1 MQRIAS
7 ALKDNSTV
15 AYISFCAYVS
25 QDFEAFLLPFQGEE
39 PMIHLLYPEMINLLT
54 KLMRTFIK
62 KKRVD
67 EPTAA
72 GLHTLNVSLE
82 KNQRPVNAI
91 DIGTKAKVL
100 FADVNFLPS
109 EQQSDF
115 RKDCVNFY
123 VTPVTY
129 LQQQLPFDN
138 LMIKHAQYLHPI
150 KRNDPESRSA
160 ISNLALKIA
169 DSLKNRLST
178 VFNFRES
185 DATVE
190 GICDLIRTQWMAYQ
204 AEDIPEHTYIA
215 PENPTSSGRVQQS
228 YWDYALEICNM
239 EPPTSRHSTYV
250 RIDDYWSKVG
260 NFVDDRG
267 CMKYLQLYALV
278 KCVLSQPWECCT
290 RAWVF
295 DQQVTSRV
303 SWLYY
308 RKQYDLRIENC

>member
-1 MQRIAS
+1 MKYVALRTVEQWANLQEYFMKFLPKQNGFTKLSQSVRYQRIAA

-25 QDFEAFLLPFQGEE
+25 QYFEAFLLPFQGEE
-39 PMIHLLYPEMINLLT
+39 PMIHLLYPEMINLFT
-54 KLMRTFIK
+54 KLMRKFIK

-115 RKDCVNFY
+115 RKDCMNFY
-123 VTPVTY
+123 VTSVTY

-169 DSLKNRLST
+169 DSLKNRLPT

-185 DATVE
+185 D
-190 GICDLIRTQWMAYQ
+190 G
-204 AEDIPEHTYIA
+204 
-215 PENPTSSGRVQQS
+215 G
-228 YWDYALEICNM
+228 
-239 EPPTSRHSTYV
+239 
-250 RIDDYWSKVG
+250 
-260 NFVDDRG
+260 
-267 CMKYLQLYALV
+267 YL
-278 KCVLSQPWECCT
+278 
-290 RAWVF
+290 
-295 DQQVTSRV
+295 
-303 SWLYY
+303 
-308 RKQYDLRIENC
+308 

>member
-1 MQRIAS
+1 
-7 ALKDNSTV
+7 
-15 AYISFCAYVS
+15 
-25 QDFEAFLLPFQGEE
+25 
-39 PMIHLLYPEMINLLT
+39 MIHLLYPEMINLLT
-54 KLMRTFIK
+54 KLMRKFIK

-72 GLHTLNVSLE
+72 GQHTLNVSLE
-82 KNQRPVNAI
+82 TNQRPVNAI

-115 RKDCVNFY
+115 RKDCMNFH

-129 LQQQLPFDN
+129 LQRQLPFDN

-185 DATVE
+185 DTTVD

-204 AEDIPEHTYIA
+204 AEDIPEHTNIA

-250 RIDDYWSKVG
+250 RIDDYWSTVG

-267 CMKYLQLYALV
+267 CMKYPQLYALV
-278 KCVLSQPWECCT
+278 KCVLSQP
-290 RAWVF
+290 
-295 DQQVTSRV
+295 
-303 SWLYY
+303 
-308 RKQYDLRIENC
+308 

>member
-1 MQRIAS
+1 MKYVVLRTVEQWANLQEYFIKFLPKQNGFTKLSQSVRYQRIA
-7 ALKDNSTV
+7 LQDNSTV

-54 KLMRTFIK
+54 TLMRKFIK

-72 GLHTLNVSLE
+72 GQHTLNVPLE

-91 DIGTKAKVL
+91 DTKAKVL

-115 RKDCVNFY
+115 RKDCVNFH
-123 VTPVTY
+123 VTSVTY

-178 VFNFRES
+178 VF
-185 DATVE
+185 
-190 GICDLIRTQWMAYQ
+190 
-204 AEDIPEHTYIA
+204 
-215 PENPTSSGRVQQS
+215 
-228 YWDYALEICNM
+228 
-239 EPPTSRHSTYV
+239 
-250 RIDDYWSKVG
+250 
-260 NFVDDRG
+260 
-267 CMKYLQLYALV
+267 
-278 KCVLSQPWECCT
+278 
-290 RAWVF
+290 
-295 DQQVTSRV
+295 
-303 SWLYY
+303 
-308 RKQYDLRIENC
+308 